1 MTTPTPPDPSRRVTI
16 SVPAW
21 VASLSDPGVQVLG
34 VLAVLGLAG
43 FGMFA
48 LGWHGVARTVY
59 VPFQLPWMISAS
71 IGGIGLLG
79 FTLGAWSIHVGRRQ
93 DAAHR
98 AVVEDLVRD
107 AAELVEGMVRTG
119 ALAER
124 VRGPR
129 RTA

>member
-1 MTTPTPPDPSRRVTI
+1 MTSTPTVPDPSRRVTV

-34 VLAVLGLAG
+34 VLALLGLAA

-48 LGWHGVARTVY
+48 WGWHGVAGTIF

-71 IGGIGLLG
+71 IGGLGLLG

-98 AVVEDLVRD
+98 AVIEDLVRD
-107 AAELVEGMVRTG
+107 AAELAEGMASTG
-119 ALAER
+119 AFAER
-124 VRGPR
+124 VRGR
-129 RTA
+129 R